1 VTAPDIEAWQA
12 WDPRGI
18 ATVLSGVDVPWY
30 VAGGWAVD
38 LWLGRI
44 SRPHEDL
51 EIAVPRRLYQ
61 PVRARLRDRGLD
73 LYEAHSGEVTPLPD
87 GVEPREE
94 VRQIWCCADGAWRTD
109 VMLEQGDGETWISH
123 RDPRVAMPLTD
134 VIAYADGI
142 PYLRPELAL
151 FFKAKHARP
160 KDQQDFDLVAP
171 LMAAA
176 DRHRLRSWLTL
187 AHPGHRWLGALSG

>member
-1 VTAPDIEAWQA
+1 MTAPDIEAWQA
-12 WDPRGI
+12 WEPRGI

-44 SRPHEDL
+44 SRAHEDL
-51 EIAVPRRLYQ
+51 EIAVP
-61 PVRARLRDRGLD
+61 
-73 LYEAHSGEVTPLPD
+73 
-87 GVEPREE
+87 
-94 VRQIWCCADGAWRTD
+94 
-109 VMLEQGDGETWISH
+109 
-123 RDPRVAMPLTD
+123 LTD
-134 VIAYADGI
+134 VVAYADGI
-142 PYLRPELAL
+142 PFLRPELAL

-171 LMAAA
+171 LLAAA

-187 AHPGHRWLGALSG
+187 VHPGHRWLGALSG